1 MKLEV
6 LISTMHQTDF
16 RLAENMNIISDAL
29 IINQCDKDDYH
40 EKKIKNGCIRMISVN
55 DRGLSKS
62 RNLAIDNS
70 DSDICVIADDDL
82 KYHSGYKDL
91 IINSYKKY
99 ADADII
105 AFDVPSTNQMRP
117 TASLKEGKVDFLHSM
132 KIASYQITFK
142 RTSIVDNNISFNE
155 LFGAGS
161 KYTCGEENI
170 FLSKALK
177 KGLKIY
183 FVNQNI
189 AIVDHNE
196 STWFNGFNDKYFIT
210 KGAMFYEMSPFLSR
224 LLILQFAVRKYYLYN
239 NQKSFNKALREMIDG
254 LKEYRKIKENE
265 RKTIHGTG

>member
-6 LISTMHQTDF
+6 LISTMHQTEF
-16 RLAENMNIISDAL
+16 SLAENMNIKSDAL
-29 IINQCDKDDYH
+29 IINQCGKDDYH
-40 EKKIKNGCIRMISVN
+40 EKKIKTGCIRMISVN

-62 RNLAIDNS
+62 RNQAIDNS

-82 KYHSGYKDL
+82 KYHSGYKDI
-91 IINSYKKY
+91 IINAYKKY
-99 ADADII
+99 TDADII

-132 KIASYQITFK
+132 KIASFQITFK
-142 RTSIVDNNISFNE
+142 RMSIVDNNINFNE

-170 FLSKALK
+170 FLVEALK

-183 FVNQNI
+183 FVNENI

-196 STWFNGFNDKYFIT
+196 STWFNGFDDKYFIT
-210 KGAMFYEMSPFLSR
+210 KGAMFYEMFPLISW
-224 LLILQFAVRKYYLYN
+224 LLVIQFALRKRSII
-239 NQKSFNKALREMIDG
+239 KSYTTFEVISIMLRGI
-254 LKEYRKIKENE
+254 KEYKKHLSLMGVV
-265 RKTIHGTG
+265 KK

>member
-16 RLAENMNIISDAL
+16 SLAENMNITSDAL

-99 ADADII
+99 PDADII
-105 AFDVPSTNQMRP
+105 TFDVPSTNQMRP

-210 KGAMFYEMSPFLSR
+210 KGAMFYEMLPLMSY
-224 LLILQFAVRKYYLYN
+224 LLVFQFALRKR
-239 NQKSFNKALREMIDG
+239 KIFNKNYTILDSILIMLRGIKDYKKT
-254 LKEYRKIKENE
+254 LKSN
-265 RKTIHGTG
+265 GSS